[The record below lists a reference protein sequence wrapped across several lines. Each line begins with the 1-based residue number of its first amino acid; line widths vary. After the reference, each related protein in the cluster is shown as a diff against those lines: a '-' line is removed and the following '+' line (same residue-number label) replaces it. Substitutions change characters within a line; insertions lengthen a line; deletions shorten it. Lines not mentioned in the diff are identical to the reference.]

1 MSKKVIA
8 LLSLLPLCVIAAPMG
23 DFSFKSPAF
32 NGVGYSSH
40 VLTIENQEHTR
51 QKEVRDAIQ
60 ARLDKELADKS
71 NTNMSK
77 FLSNLESRIYA
88 QISQNLA
95 AQMFADGPGTPT
107 SGTFVMSRNADGTPA
122 TWMEWSKVVGTSE
135 TIINM
140 TVYQPGIP
148 ATTISVPLDK
158 WTF

>member
-1 MSKKVIA
+1 
-8 LLSLLPLCVIAAPMG
+8 
-23 DFSFKSPAF
+23 
-32 NGVGYSSH
+32 
-40 VLTIENQEHTR
+40 
-51 QKEVRDAIQ
+51 
-60 ARLDKELADKS
+60 
-71 NTNMSK
+71 MSK

-107 SGTFVMSRNADGTPA
+107 SGTFVMSRNADGTPM
-122 TWMEWSKVVGTSE
+122 TWMEWSKVVGSSE

-140 TVYQPGIP
+140 TVYQPGVP